1 MDQEPEDHWVLYSL
15 LHCTYCLSVTPTQSF
30 CKLTLFTAL
39 GDSHQ
44 DRLDNDAPSQLLGDS
59 GQQHDC
65 LISSRGFLK
74 TQCSKEMGE
83 SGSQVSQ

>member
-1 MDQEPEDHWVLYSL
+1 MDRLVRRKAGHNIFLAPSHGTFLSPRGEREGCRMDQEPEDHWVLYSL

-44 DRLDNDAPSQLLGDS
+44 DRLDNDAPS
-59 GQQHDC
+59 
-65 LISSRGFLK
+65 
-74 TQCSKEMGE
+74 
-83 SGSQVSQ
+83 